1 MHAFTNAFERRWFWI
16 FMAIWAFICLPLPWF
31 YDTEYNPSFFG
42 VPLFIFGWLA
52 YGLFTIAM
60 IGVWAASCLK
70 RPEYHEF
77 DEDEAASS
85 PAEGKK
91 E

>member
-16 FMAIWAFICLPLPWF
+16 FMAIWAFICLPLPCF
-31 YDTEYNPSFFG
+31 YDTDYTPSFFG
-42 VPLFIFGWLA
+42 VPLFIYGWLV
-52 YGLFTIAM
+52 YGLFTIVM

-77 DEDEAASS
+77 DEDEEA
-85 PAEGKK
+85 GK
-91 E
+91 